1 MYYQDKLKL
10 ELQTPKSIMNLDKV
24 LTKVFGSSNERFLKG
39 IRPLIARINELEPEI
54 QKLSDEQLRE
64 RTAFLKAQIGD
75 AVKDARDKDDRK
87 YREQEAL
94 NEILP
99 EAFAIVREGS
109 VRTTGMRHFDVQLI
123 GGVVLHQGK
132 IAEMRTGEGKT
143 LVATLPAYLNAL
155 TGRGV
160 HVVTVND
167 YLASRDAEWMGQIY
181 RFFGLEVGCIQND
194 MDDFERQTAYA
205 ADITYGTN
213 NEFGFDYLRDNM
225 KFDLATCVQPG
236 HYYAIVDEVDSILID
251 EARTP
256 LIISGPSEESTDK
269 YYQANAIIPQLQRGE
284 ELAEGQKTG
293 DYIVDE
299 KNHSAVLTEEG
310 VDKAERLLGVGNLY
324 DPSNMELLHCV
335 EQALKAHTL
344 YRLDHQYVVQDGEVI
359 IVDDFTGRLMKGRR
373 WSDGLHQAVEAK
385 EGVKIERENQTLAT
399 ITLQNYFRL
408 YEKLSGMTGT
418 AETEAAE
425 FDSTYKLEVV
435 VIPTHMPM
443 VRKDNPDMIYR
454 TLPEKWDAVVEEI
467 KERYEHGQ
475 PVLVGTVSVE
485 NSELIARRLQRVSVP
500 HNVLNAKYHERE
512 AEIVAQAGRKGAI
525 TIATNMAGRGTDI
538 LLGGNPDFMA
548 REFLKEQEI
557 DPDEASESQWQEQYG
572 RAKRIVE
579 AEHKEVVSLGG
590 LHILGTERHES
601 RRIDNQ
607 LRGRAGRQGDPGSS
621 RFFLSLEDDLM
632 RIFAGD
638 KVKALMQRLGMEKGV
653 AIESKMVSKR
663 IAAAQKSVEGRNFE
677 TRKHLLEYDDVMNKQ
692 RETIY
697 GLRRQLMEEPDQRE
711 YLVGE
716 TGVARD
722 LLGDL
727 TKQYLDP
734 NQSPDEWDVENYKV
748 QIHTIYALDGDAEG
762 IDFRNLTSPEI
773 EDGIWEKLKAK
784 YAEKEKQIGEEAMR
798 TYERIIMLN
807 IIDAQWKDHLLA
819 LDHLKQGI
827 GLVGYGQKD
836 PLVEYKKESFDMFQ
850 AMLDRIDTTTIRSLF
865 NLQVV
870 AEQAPTELQR
880 RRAAARRTSMNFT
893 GPNQGAAAAGEEAG
907 KIKTVVR
914 GQPKVGRND
923 PCPCGSGKKYK
934 KCHGAI

>member
-1 MYYQDKLKL
+1 
-10 ELQTPKSIMNLDKV
+10 
-24 LTKVFGSSNERFLKG
+24 
-39 IRPLIARINELEPEI
+39 
-54 QKLSDEQLRE
+54 
-64 RTAFLKAQIGD
+64 
-75 AVKDARDKDDRK
+75 
-87 YREQEAL
+87 
-94 NEILP
+94 
-99 EAFAIVREGS
+99 
-109 VRTTGMRHFDVQLI
+109 MRHFDVQLI
-123 GGVVLHQGK
+123 GGLVLHQRK

-160 HVVTVND
+160 NVITVND

-181 RFFGLEVGCIQND
+181 RFLGLEVGCIQND

-225 KFDLATCVQPG
+225 KFDLATCVQRG
-236 HYYAIVDEVDSILID
+236 HYFAIVDEVDSILID

-256 LIISGPSEESTDK
+256 LIISGPSDEATDK
-269 YYQANAIIPQLQRGE
+269 YKNADAIIPHLKKGE
-284 ELAEGQKTG
+284 DIDGQKTG
-293 DYIVDE
+293 DYVVDE
-299 KNHSAVLTEEG
+299 KAHTAVLTEEG

-344 YRLDHQYVVQDGEVI
+344 YKSDHQYVVQDGEVI

-425 FDSTYKLEVV
+425 FHSTYKLDVI

-443 VRKDNPDMIYR
+443 VRKDNPDVIYR

-467 KERYEHGQ
+467 KDLHEKGQ

-485 NSELIARRLQRVSVP
+485 NSELIARRLQRVGVP

-538 LLGGNPDFMA
+538 LLGGNPDFMT

-557 DPDEASESQWQEQYG
+557 DPDDATESQWQQEYG

-579 AEHKEVVSLGG
+579 SEHQEVVSLGG

-638 KVKALMQRLGMEKGV
+638 KVKALMQRLGMEQGI

-697 GLRRQLMEEPDQRE
+697 GLRRQLMEEPDQRD

-734 NQSPDEWDVENYKV
+734 NASPDDWDIENYKV
-748 QIHTIYALDGDAEG
+748 QIHTIYALDCDAEG
-762 IDFRNLTSPEI
+762 LDFQKSSSEEI
-773 EDGIWEKLKAK
+773 EEFIWDKLKAK
-784 YAEKEKQIGEEAMR
+784 YGEKEKQIGDEAMR

-836 PLVEYKKESFDMFQ
+836 PLVEYKKESFAMFE

-870 AEQAPTELQR
+870 AEKAPDELQR
-880 RRAAARRTSMNFT
+880 RRAARRFSMNFT
-893 GPNQGAAAAGEEAG
+893 GPNQGAAAAG
-907 KIKTVVR
+907 
-914 GQPKVGRND
+914 
-923 PCPCGSGKKYK
+923 
-934 KCHGAI
+934 